1 MRRHADACCTHL
13 VTTDATTDPD
23 EPENTPARAD
33 TTAPADAAPADATAN
48 TAPDTASDITSV
60 RTALRAAIV
69 DAMRSRD
76 REAAATYRTALAAID
91 NAEAVPATQAPRDG
105 AIESASL
112 GVGVAD
118 APRRTLTELQMR
130 GIVAAEADALR
141 KAAQAP
147 APRADSLRREAD
159 RLRRLL
165 AALP

>member
-13 VTTDATTDPD
+13 VTTDATTNPD

-33 TTAPADAAPADATAN
+33 TTATAN

-91 NAEAVPATQAPRDG
+91 NAEAVPATQAPRAG

-141 KAAQAP
+141 EAAQAP

>member
-33 TTAPADAAPADATAN
+33 TTAPADATAN

-91 NAEAVPATQAPRDG
+91 NAEAVPATQAPRAG

-141 KAAQAP
+141 EAAQAP

>member
-13 VTTDATTDPD
+13 VTTDTDG
-23 EPENTPARAD
+23 PENTPAPAD
-33 TTAPADAAPADATAN
+33 TTSADTTSADTTSADATSAGAPAN
-48 TAPDTASDITSV
+48 STADTSV

-91 NAEAVPATQAPRDG
+91 NAEAVPATQAPRAG

-141 KAAQAP
+141 EAAQAP

>member
-13 VTTDATTDPD
+13 VTTDTDG
-23 EPENTPARAD
+23 PENTPAPAD
-33 TTAPADAAPADATAN
+33 TTSANAANSTAAAN
-48 TAPDTASDITSV
+48 TSV

-91 NAEAVPATQAPRDG
+91 NAEAVPATEAPRAG

-112 GVGVAD
+112 GVGAAD
-118 APRRTLTELQMR
+118 APRRALTELQMR

-141 KAAQAP
+141 DAAEA
-147 APRADSLRREAD
+147 RAAHADPLRREAD

-165 AALP
+165 DALP

>member
-13 VTTDATTDPD
+13 VTTDTDG
-23 EPENTPARAD
+23 PENTPAPAD
-33 TTAPADAAPADATAN
+33 TTSANAANSTAAAN
-48 TAPDTASDITSV
+48 TSV

-91 NAEAVPATQAPRDG
+91 NAEAVPATEAPRAG

-112 GVGVAD
+112 GVGAAD
-118 APRRTLTELQMR
+118 APRRALTELQMR

-141 KAAQAP
+141 DAAEA
-147 APRADSLRREAD
+147 RAAHADPLRREAD

>member
-33 TTAPADAAPADATAN
+33 TTATAN

-91 NAEAVPATQAPRDG
+91 NAEAVPATQAPRAG

-141 KAAQAP
+141 EAAQAP

>member
-13 VTTDATTDPD
+13 VTTDTDG
-23 EPENTPARAD
+23 PEHTPAPAD
-33 TTAPADAAPADATAN
+33 TTSADATSAGAPAN
-48 TAPDTASDITSV
+48 STADTSV

-69 DAMRSRD
+69 DAIRSRD

-91 NAEAVPATQAPRDG
+91 NAEAVPATEAPRAG

-112 GVGVAD
+112 GVGAAD
-118 APRRTLTELQMR
+118 APRRALTELQMR

-141 KAAQAP
+141 DAAEA
-147 APRADSLRREAD
+147 RAAHADPLRREAD